1 MSDRLIDVTGGYG
14 TIYKQVM
21 KEPKLSIEAK
31 AIYCYLSSYA
41 GGKDI
46 AFPSVSLI
54 CHELNISK
62 NRFYKHRNELVD
74 KQIISVKRERT
85 ENGFSKNI
93 YTINHHFVC
102 RNFVDIQNVDIR
114 NVDIQNVDIQNEDT
128 KNNSIKKNNIKNNK
142 EKNNSSSSDD
152 TTTAYDFLL
161 NNFVEMQNTNK
172 QKEVSNLLQD
182 IKDNTLDVVKVA
194 TNYCK
199 ENNKGLNYFISV
211 IRNWIDEN
219 IDSKEKAEAKVMPKK
234 SKSQTTDDVI
244 AAYKKELGIGEE
256 NEVNNNE
263 DSNHDQQQP
272 LHSTNVFDFYQS
284 NGFGIIQP
292 TITDQINAWVNDFN
306 GNEDII
312 IEALKEAATN
322 NVYKWAYVNS
332 ILKNWYQDGIK
343 SVDDIEARRKQREAI
358 SNRGKSNSG
367 SYLNKLLNSED
378 EAFDNSQY
386 KDLF

>member
-102 RNFVDIQNVDIR
+102 RSFEDIQNVDIQNVDIR
-114 NVDIQNVDIQNEDT
+114 NVDIQNKDT
-128 KNNSIKKNNIKNNK
+128 KNNSIKKNNYKNNR
-142 EKNNSSSSDD
+142 EKKNSSSSYD

-161 NNFVEMQNTNK
+161 DNFVEMQNTNK

-199 ENNKGLNYFISV
+199 ENNKGLNYFIAV
-211 IRNWIDEN
+211 IKNWIADN
-219 IDSKEKAEAKVMPKK
+219 VDTKEKALAKVTPNNKK
-234 SKSQTTDDVI
+234 HNKTDEVFAAMEKELNTNENKSQTIDEAD
-244 AAYKKELGIGEE
+244 
-256 NEVNNNE
+256 
-263 DSNHDQQQP
+263 
-272 LHSTNVFDFYQS
+272 NVFTFYEN
-284 NGFGIIQP
+284 NGFGRLNS
-292 TITDQINAWVNDFN
+292 TIVEKIDAWREDFN
-306 GNEDII
+306 GNDDIV
-312 IEALKEAATN
+312 IEALKEAINN

-332 ILKNWYQDGIK
+332 ILVSWYQEGIN
-343 SVDDIEARRKQREAI
+343 SVEDIEARKKQR
-358 SNRGKSNSG
+358 
-367 SYLNKLLNSED
+367 NKLNSNKSFLDRLADD
-378 EAFDNSQY
+378 EEENSQY
-386 KDLF
+386 SELF

>member
-21 KEPKLSIEAK
+21 KEPKLSIESK

-102 RNFVDIQNVDIR
+102 RSFEDIQNVDIQNVDIR
-114 NVDIQNVDIQNEDT
+114 NVDIQNKDT
-128 KNNSIKKNNIKNNK
+128 KNNSIKKNNNKNNR
-142 EKNNSSSSDD
+142 EKKNSSSSYD

-182 IKDNTLDVVKVA
+182 IKDNMLDVVKVA

-199 ENNKGLNYFISV
+199 DNDKGLNYFIAV
-211 IRNWIDEN
+211 IKNWIAD
-219 IDSKEKAEAKVMPKK
+219 DVDTKEKALAKVTPNNKKHNKTDEVFAAMEKELNTNENK
-234 SKSQTTDDVI
+234 SKTIHEAD
-244 AAYKKELGIGEE
+244 
-256 NEVNNNE
+256 
-263 DSNHDQQQP
+263 
-272 LHSTNVFDFYQS
+272 NVFTFYEN
-284 NGFGIIQP
+284 NGFGRLNS
-292 TITDQINAWVNDFN
+292 TIVEKIDAWREDFN
-306 GNEDII
+306 GNDDIV
-312 IEALKEAATN
+312 IEALKEAINN

-332 ILKNWYQDGIK
+332 ILVSWYQEGIN
-343 SVDDIEARRKQREAI
+343 SVEDIEARRKQR
-358 SNRGKSNSG
+358 
-367 SYLNKLLNSED
+367 NKLNSNKSFLDRLAND
-378 EAFDNSQY
+378 EEENSQY
-386 KDLF
+386 SELF

>member
-114 NVDIQNVDIQNEDT
+114 NVDKQNVDIQNEDT

-152 TTTAYDFLL
+152 KTAAINYLMSNFFEL
-161 NNFVEMQNTNK
+161 NNTYKHQ
-172 QKEVSNLLQD
+172 EVRKLLSN

-194 TNYCK
+194 TKYCK
-199 ENNKGLNYFISV
+199 DNNKGLNYFISV
-211 IRNWIDEN
+211 IRNWIDED
-219 IDSKEKAEAKVMPKK
+219 IDTKEKAEAKVTPRK
-234 SKSQTTDDVI
+234 SKRQTTDDVI
-244 AAYKKELGIGEE
+244 AAYKKELDIEEE

-263 DSNHDQQQP
+263 DIKHDQQQP
-272 LHSTNVFDFYQS
+272 LYSSNVFDFYQS
-284 NGFGIIQP
+284 NGFGILQP
-292 TITDQINAWVNDFN
+292 TITEQINAWIDDFN
-306 GNEDII
+306 GNEKII

-332 ILKNWYQDGIK
+332 ILKNWYQDNIK

-358 SNRGKSNSG
+358 SNRSKSNSS

-378 EAFDNSQY
+378 ETFDNSQY